1 MPAPR
6 RTTATDVSKVVHEI
20 CWAKTLP
27 DGRRPG
33 IIVRDHCLNVGC
45 VAEALL
51 ALLPPQLRALLP
63 PDNATATLAALHDVG
78 KVSPG
83 FQQKCDAW
91 LAELGLTATAKK
103 ENWAI
108 LETHHGKVTALALRE
123 HFRAKWGDDRW
134 ERVAHCIGAHHGSL
148 FGKLFAK
155 PPKKDPTVWAATAR
169 HELIAELQ
177 RLLGDL
183 PTKPAKLPES
193 ALWCLAGLVT
203 VADWIGS
210 DERFFSPCASAQ
222 PRALEAARA
231 DAQRAVA
238 SIGWGASR
246 VRPNLRFTDL
256 FGEDPFD
263 LQVRAERLTDVPA
276 VVLIEASMG
285 AGKTEAAL
293 ALAYRLILSG
303 LASGLYFALPTQ
315 VTSNRIHLR
324 VRKFLRCATSEPALL
339 RLAHANSWLRDKA
352 CAVISAAG
360 RNDTTPAIARQW
372 FASAKRAL
380 LAQYGVGTIDQ
391 ALLGVVAAKHFFVR
405 RFALAGKVVVL
416 DEVHSYDLYTGTL
429 VDHLVRRLRELGAT
443 VVVLSATLTAQ
454 RKRELLGLPEGTP
467 LSDHYPLLSVLPKA
481 GGVLAQL
488 EIEPERSREVAVRC
502 VKFEEGE
509 AAAECLRR
517 AERGECVLWI
527 RNTVAEAQ
535 AAFRRLRSDRCG
547 EETVIALLH
556 SRFPLFRREKLE
568 RLWLNRL
575 GKNPRRRPRGCVLV
589 ATQVVEQSVD
599 IDGDFLLTDLAPTDM
614 LLQRIGRLWRHQ
626 ERPQMAARRPATAR
640 CEVWVNCPPLQKD
653 ADARALKRALGKSAR
668 VYAPYVLLRSLAE
681 WRKAAERSVLVLPK
695 DIRPLLEATYDKPAS
710 DEPSSWAGLRQEL
723 KEERERL
730 QERAN
735 AVTRVW
741 SMEELDDEEGVQTR
755 WSKLETGWLLLVRR
769 AAKRGDDLEL
779 EPLHGQP
786 FTVRRRRRNRQAVRR
801 RDWNIDA
808 AKKIHHNLARM
819 DAWLIR
825 EGRECVPE
833 ALEGYVRG
841 PFALGIVKGGHNGPI
856 HWPGQNQP
864 SRLFYDEDLGIE
876 IQPSRRR
883 APISETAYA
892 DDDESFD

>member
-1 MPAPR
+1 LFATKNAPR
-6 RTTATDVSKVVHEI
+6 YEE
-20 CWAKTLP
+20 CWAKTTA
-27 DGRRPG
+27 DDQPG
-33 IIVRDHCLNVGC
+33 ISVRDHCLNVGC
-45 VAEALL
+45 VAERLL
-51 ALLPPQLRALLP
+51 ALLPPQLHKLIP
-63 PDNATATLAALHDVG
+63 PGAATLAALHDIG

-83 FQQKCDAW
+83 FQQKCMAW
-91 LAELGLTATAKK
+91 LVDHNLAESAKK
-103 ENWAI
+103 QNWS
-108 LETHHGKVTALALRE
+108 LCETHHGKVTAFALWQ
-123 HFRAKWGDDRW
+123 HFRAKWGGDQW
-134 ERVAHCIGAHHGSL
+134 ERVAHCVGAHHGTL
-148 FGKLFAK
+148 FGKIFAK
-155 PPKKDPTVWAATAR
+155 PPKNDPTDWASQAR
-169 HELIAELQ
+169 RKLLMELEQ
-177 RLLGDL
+177 LLG
-183 PTKPAKLPES
+183 KLPKESSELAES
-193 ALWCLAGLVT
+193 ALWHLAGLIS

-210 DERFFSPCASAQ
+210 DERFFSPAACDQQRSL
-222 PRALEAARA
+222 RAARA
-231 DAQRAVA
+231 DARRAVA
-238 SIGWGASR
+238 ALGWGVYR
-246 VRPNLRFTDL
+246 VQPWLTFTNL
-256 FGEDPFD
+256 FGFEKPSDI
-263 LQVRAERLTDVPA
+263 QSRAAALAEPPA
-276 VVLIEASMG
+276 VALIEASMG
-285 AGKTEAAL
+285 TGKTEAAL
-293 ALAYRLILSG
+293 ALAYRVIESG
-303 LASGLYFALPTQ
+303 AAKGLYFALPTQ

-324 VRKFLRCATSEPALL
+324 VREFLKRATAERAFL
-339 RLAHANSWLRDKA
+339 RLAHANSWLRDDS
-352 CAVISAAG
+352 CAVISPAG
-360 RNDTTPAIARQW
+360 HEDKTPAVARDW

-380 LAQYGVGTIDQ
+380 LAPYGVGTIDQ
-391 ALLGVVAAKHFFVR
+391 ALFGVVAAKHFFVR

-467 LSDHYPLLSVLPKA
+467 LNDHYPLLSVLPKA

-488 EIEPERSREVAVRC
+488 EIKPERSREVAVRC

-640 CEVWVNCPPLQKD
+640 REVWVNCPPLQKD

-681 WRKAAERSVLVLPK
+681 WRKVAERSVLVLPK

-801 RDWNIDA
+801 RDRNIDA
-808 AKKIHHNLARM
+808 AKRIHHNLARM